1 MNHRRTTT
9 PSLAHVVG
17 RLWLLMVLLFVAT
30 SMHYVHAG
38 GDEALAALF
47 CEGSSKVRTEK
58 GELYPC
64 WTDEDDD
71 SKSRRRGRNRRLNGK
86 GGSSKKDECEIIE
99 MDGEDS
105 FDDFKNFEG
114 VSTYL
119 IECGKDARA
128 GICTED
134 GDDYE
139 AEEECDNGDAAVIT
153 ILYLDDY
160 RRGRHLGRSGDNNE
174 VDVGDDV
181 GEASG
186 GRRRRRSL
194 NTTTK
199 KVDINGKTYTLLKYD
214 K

>member
-1 MNHRRTTT
+1 MMNHRRTTT
-9 PSLAHVVG
+9 LAHVLFG
-17 RLWLLMVLLFVAT
+17 MLLLAT
-30 SMHYVHAG
+30 TNIEYCHAKE
-38 GDEALAALF
+38 EALAALF
-47 CEGSSKVRTEK
+47 CEGSSKVRTET

-71 SKSRRRGRNRRLNGK
+71 SKSRRDRRLAGK
-86 GGSSKKDECEIIE
+86 GGGGKNKDECDIIE

-105 FDDFKNFEG
+105 FDDFKDFEG

-119 IECGKDARA
+119 IECGKNARA
-128 GICTED
+128 GLCTED

-160 RRGRHLGRSGDNNE
+160 RRGRRQLGLGGSNSE
-174 VDVGDDV
+174 VEGGDDV
-181 GEASG
+181 GSETSSH
-186 GRRRRRSL
+186 RRSRRSL
-194 NTTTK
+194 KTTTK